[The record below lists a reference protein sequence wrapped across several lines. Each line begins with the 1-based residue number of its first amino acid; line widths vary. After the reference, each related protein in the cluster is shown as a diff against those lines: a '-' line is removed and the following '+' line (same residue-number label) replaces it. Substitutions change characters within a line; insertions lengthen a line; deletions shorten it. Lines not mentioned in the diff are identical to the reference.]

1 MADPEPISI
10 SEFRDPE
17 ILIASCFEETFAQAR
32 IRVAR
37 EQAEAEA
44 AEEAEETEE

>member
-1 MADPEPISI
+1 MMADPEPISI

-32 IRVAR
+32 IRVGR

-44 AEEAEETEE
+44 EAAEEIEE